1 MNKKF
6 LFGIFAGLLLFSTSY
21 GQTEPMKTAVKADLK
36 KKSRAAIKDLKIY
49 IKPEDGKAYY
59 TANEDKISGDVAL

>member
-1 MNKKF
+1 MEKVF
-6 LFGIFAGLLLFSTSY
+6 LEVAENQY
-21 GQTEPMKTAVKADLK
+21 DCDAVEAKVKADLK

-59 TANEDKISGDVAL
+59 TANEGKISGDVEI

>member
-1 MNKKF
+1 MEKVF
-6 LFGIFAGLLLFSTSY
+6 LEVAENQY
-21 GQTEPMKTAVKADLK
+21 DCEAVEAKVKADLK

-59 TANEDKISGDVAL
+59 TANDGKISGDVDI

>member
-1 MNKKF
+1 MEKVF
-6 LFGIFAGLLLFSTSY
+6 LEVAENQYDLESV
-21 GQTEPMKTAVKADLK
+21 EAKVKADLK

-59 TANEDKISGDVAL
+59 TANEDKISGDVEL

>member
-1 MNKKF
+1 MEKVF
-6 LFGIFAGLLLFSTSY
+6 LEVAEKQY
-21 GQTEPMKTAVKADLK
+21 DCEAVEAKVKADLR

-59 TANEDKISGDVAL
+59 TANEGKISGDVTI

>member
-1 MNKKF
+1 MEKVF
-6 LFGIFAGLLLFSTSY
+6 LEVAENQY
-21 GQTEPMKTAVKADLK
+21 DCEAVEAKVKADLK

-59 TANEDKISGDVAL
+59 TANEGKISGDVEI

>member
-1 MNKKF
+1 MEKVF
-6 LFGIFAGLLLFSTSY
+6 LEVAEKQY
-21 GQTEPMKTAVKADLK
+21 DCEAVEAKVKTDLR

-59 TANEDKISGDVAL
+59 TANEGKISGDVTI